1 MSRVAVVSGA
11 ARGIG
16 AATVGALVRDG
27 WSVVAV
33 DACADDGSIDY
44 PLASRSDLDSLAALG
59 NVTTLVADVRDAAAL
74 ADAVDAALSSYGG
87 LDAAI
92 AAAGVIAGGAPHWET
107 DPAAEQVVIDVD
119 LIGVMNLARVAVPAM
134 MQRPQPRHGRFLA
147 VASSAATQGLP
158 RLAAYCAAKAGVAGF
173 IRGLAADLRGTGI
186 TANAVAPGSTET
198 AMLEATANI
207 YDLASVDVFAQQ
219 QPIERLIEPEEI
231 ATALAWLAGADTD
244 AVTGAMLAVDGGLSL

>member
-16 AATVGALVRDG
+16 AATVAALARDG

-33 DACADDGSIDY
+33 DACADDRSIGY
-44 PLASRSDLDSLAALG
+44 PLASRSDLDALAALG
-59 NVTTLVADVRDAAAL
+59 NVTTLVADVRDVAAL
-74 ADAVDAALSSYGG
+74 ADAVDAAVSTYGG

-107 DPAAEQVVIDVD
+107 DVSAEQVVVDVD
-119 LIGVMNLARVAVPAM
+119 LVGVMHLARVSVPAM
-134 MQRPQPRHGRFLA
+134 LQRPQPRHGRFLA

-158 RLAAYCAAKAGVAGF
+158 SLAAYCAAKAGVAGF

-198 AMLEATANI
+198 AMLAATASM
-207 YDLASVDVFAQQ
+207 YDLASVEAFAQQ
-219 QPIERLIEPEEI
+219 QLIERLIEPAEI
-231 ATALAWLAGADTD
+231 AGAIAWLAGADTD